1 MKKVIFTGAGTAI
14 ITPFKNGQI
23 DYEAYKNILEFQ
35 IKDNIGAIVV
45 CGTTGESATLND
57 KEHRE
62 LITFTVDT
70 VAGRVPVIAGTGSN
84 DTDYAIDLS
93 RFACSAGVDGLL
105 SVTPYYNK
113 TTQKGLIK
121 HYLSVAE
128 AVDKPIILY
137 NVPSRTGVNITPE
150 TCYTLSKHPNI
161 NSIKNATG
169 NPAQIL
175 KTVELCGDDLYV
187 YSGNDDEITTHMAI
201 GAKGVISVLSNLLP
215 GETQRICTS
224 FMEGNT
230 AESLRL
236 QLKYLELI
244 QALFCEV
251 NPMPVKK
258 AMALA
263 GYCSD
268 EIRMPLCELEAANE
282 EKLIRV
288 MKKHDLI
295 H

>member
-1 MKKVIFTGAGTAI
+1 MKKILFTGAGTAI
-14 ITPFKNGQI
+14 ITPYKDGKI
-23 DYEAYKNILEFQ
+23 DYVAYKNILEMQ
-35 IKDNIGAIVV
+35 IREKVGAIVV
-45 CGTTGESATLND
+45 CGTTGESAALND
-57 KEHRE
+57 KEHKE
-62 LITFTVDT
+62 LITYTVDT
-70 VAGRVPVIAGTGSN
+70 VAGRIPVIAGTGSN
-84 DTDYAIDLS
+84 DTGYAVELS
-93 RFACSAGVDGLL
+93 RFACRAGADGLL

-121 HYLSVAE
+121 HYLTVAE
-128 AVDKPIILY
+128 AVDRPIILY

-169 NPAQIL
+169 SLSQIL
-175 KTVELCGDDLYV
+175 KTVELCGDDLHV
-187 YSGNDDEITTHMAI
+187 YSGNDDEITAHMAV

-215 GETQRICTS
+215 GETQRICDE
-224 FMEGNT
+224 FLKGNH

-244 QALFCEV
+244 QTLFCEV

-268 EIRMPLCELEAANE
+268 EIRLPLCELEQANE
-282 EKLIRV
+282 QKLIRV
-288 MKKHDLI
+288 MQKHGLI